1 MPIVPRSFSSSQ
13 QSATAEKASPGSE
26 QPSTLRNSVKDSNS
40 STSFDPKY
48 PAGGP
53 EGGSAASSSSSRPRY
68 SSRDLMRRALES
80 ENVTMPSSIKKD
92 LAGLQFKILAKKA
105 AALPPMLLEL
115 VKKYSGLVAAWFVD
129 IVRHP
134 SHLGPQLANV
144 WDFIKKEAHHMYLSF
159 RLLGQDVSTCA
170 SLLRRVANGHTLS
183 RRERKLLVRT
193 TSDLFRLVP
202 FSVFVLVPFMELMLP
217 VALSLFPN
225 MLPSQFQTDLKKEED
240 LKRQLTLRVELAQFL
255 SETSAEYSKLLA
267 AKGEGATKKGAEEM
281 LALLKRTRAGDT
293 LNSEELLAVATLFN
307 DEMTLD
313 NISKAQLMAMARY
326 MGVSTFGTEGIMRH
340 RLRSKMKDLKG
351 DDQQILWEGVDTLSK
366 EELAE
371 ASNARGMPSVG
382 ITKEG
387 LRHQLD
393 QWLDLSV
400 NRNVPIVMLILS
412 RAIQLQSHVVSGG
425 TAERVLE
432 KSIAALD
439 ETVLNE
445 AILSGT
451 AEDSKDSTI
460 KRRELQLQAVQH
472 QQKLIDMER
481 KAGDAAAAADEAT
494 VKADEVRAACSH
506 VLAEHTAGRA
516 TAEEAAEARERVHRA
531 EQHAAEAG
539 KKAEELFSLLSG
551 EADDSYRAAVD
562 DVRAKLQLD
571 EQASLHDGDIIDP
584 ERIEKMGKDAGL
596 TAESISTLSM
606 LASDSAVLAE
616 RATLARIKAQRMQE
630 QAEKMLAKGRID
642 RKKPTDDGKHKD
654 GAEQSGADAE
664 EARDGGSGGGSTR
677 KGGKDAPNSVQSMLD
692 TMLSR
697 LEGQV
702 DSVDTAIGDKLHLLD
717 RDRDGVLSRGE
728 LEDVMRRLLKVKGL
742 QETDVHALGD
752 LLDLDKDGNITTDDL
767 NMIAGVL
774 HQSKS
779 DDVDPA
785 KGGASSD
792 DFSDFDEKSDVN
804 AEKR

>member
-1 MPIVPRSFSSSQ
+1 MRALSSIKHSGQAAEPAGRSSD
-13 QSATAEKASPGSE
+13 KA
-26 QPSTLRNSVKDSNS
+26 STLRASKQPGTDEQQ
-40 STSFDPKY
+40 TDPRY

-53 EGGSAASSSSSRPRY
+53 EGVGNSSSSSRPRY

-92 LAGLQFKILAKKA
+92 LQGLEVAALLKKA
-105 AALPPMLLEL
+105 SKLPPKLAVLLKDYS
-115 VKKYSGLVAAWFVD
+115 VKGVKWLVD
-129 IVRHP
+129 ILLHP
-134 SHLGPQLANV
+134 SHLGPQLAGV

-170 SLLRRVANGHTLS
+170 SLLRRVASGHKLS

-202 FSVFVLVPFMELMLP
+202 FSVFILVPFMELMLP
-217 VALSLFPN
+217 VALALFPN

-293 LNSEELLAVATLFN
+293 LNSEEILAVASLFN
-307 DEMTLD
+307 DEMTLE
-313 NISKAQLMAMARY
+313 NISKAQLLAMARY
-326 MGVSTFGTEGIMRH
+326 MGVSTFGTEAILRH
-340 RLRSKMKDLKG
+340 RLRSKMKDLKA
-351 DDQQILWEGVDTLSK
+351 DDQQILWEGVDALSK

-371 ASNARGMPSVG
+371 ASNARGMRSVG
-382 ITKEG
+382 LTKEG
-387 LRHQLD
+387 LRLQLD

-481 KAGDAAAAADEAT
+481 KAADAAAAADEAA
-494 VKADEVRAACSH
+494 VKADEVRARCSH

-516 TAEEAAEARERVHRA
+516 TADEAAQAKAEVQAAEEA
-531 EQHAAEAG
+531 AAEAG
-539 KKAEELFSLLSG
+539 KKAESLFSLLSG

-562 DVRAKLQLD
+562 DVRSKLQLG
-571 EQASLHDGDIIDP
+571 EESGVEDGDLIDP
-584 ERIEKMGKDAGL
+584 ERITQMGKDAGL

-606 LASDSAVLAE
+606 LASDSAVLQE

-642 RKKPTDDGKHKD
+642 RKKPVEDAGEQTAR
-654 GAEQSGADAE
+654 AEQSEAQHGEGA
-664 EARDGGSGGGSTR
+664 GSGSSR
-677 KGGKDAPNSVQSMLD
+677 KSSSKKEAPNSVQSMLD
-692 TMLSR
+692 TMLTR

-717 RDRDGVLSRGE
+717 RDRDGVLSRAE

-742 QETDVHALGD
+742 EETDVHALGD

-774 HQSKS
+774 QKSKQHES
-779 DDVDPA
+779 ESTQ
-785 KGGASSD
+785 GASSD
-792 DFSDFDEKSDVN
+792 DFSDFDEHAQEDN

>member
-1 MPIVPRSFSSSQ
+1 
-13 QSATAEKASPGSE
+13 
-26 QPSTLRNSVKDSNS
+26 
-40 STSFDPKY
+40 
-48 PAGGP
+48 
-53 EGGSAASSSSSRPRY
+53 
-68 SSRDLMRRALES
+68 MRRALES

-92 LAGLQFKILAKKA
+92 LQGLQLANLTKRA
-105 AALPPMLLEL
+105 AALPPMLLGLARKYTGLFTAWL
-115 VKKYSGLVAAWFVD
+115 VDVLK
-129 IVRHP
+129 HP
-134 SHLGPQLANV
+134 SHLGPQLAHV

-170 SLLRRVANGHTLS
+170 SLLRRVANGHKLS

-293 LNSEELLAVATLFN
+293 LNSEELLAVASLFS

-326 MGVSTFGTEGIMRH
+326 MGVSTFGTEAIMRH
-340 RLRSKMKDLKG
+340 RLRSKMKDLKA
-351 DDQQILWEGVDTLSK
+351 DDQQILWEGVDALSK

-371 ASNARGMPSVG
+371 ASNARGMRSVG

-393 QWLDLSV
+393 QWLDLSI

-412 RAIQLQSHVVSGG
+412 RAIQLQSHVVSAG

-451 AEDSKDSTI
+451 AEDSKDSSI

-494 VKADEVRAACSH
+494 VKADEVRAKSSH

-516 TAEEAAEARERVHRA
+516 TAEEAAQARERV
-531 EQHAAEAG
+531 QAAEEAAAAAG

-551 EADDSYRAAVD
+551 EADDTYRAAVD
-562 DVRAKLQLD
+562 DVRSKLQLGD
-571 EQASLHDGDIIDP
+571 ESTLQDGDLIDP

-606 LASDSAVLAE
+606 LASDSAVLQE
-616 RATLARIKAQRMQE
+616 RATLARIKATRMQE

-642 RKKPTDDGKHKD
+642 RKKPGDEGAAQRGGTPGSEEEDRIGGK
-654 GAEQSGADAE
+654 S
-664 EARDGGSGGGSTR
+664 R
-677 KGGKDAPNSVQSMLD
+677 KGSDKKEAPNSVQSMLD

-717 RDRDGVLSRGE
+717 RDRDGVLSRAE

-752 LLDLDKDGNITTDDL
+752 LLDMDKDGNITTDDL

-774 HQSKS
+774 QQSK
-779 DDVDPA
+779 DDGIDSEVA
-785 KGGASSD
+785 AGASSD
-792 DFSDFDEKSDVN
+792 DFSDFDEHKDEH
-804 AEKR
+804 AERR